1 MDLLWKDIRYA
12 LHSLRANP
20 GFALVSILTLALGIG
35 ATTAIFSV
43 VNAVLLRPLPLPNA
57 QELVMVWE
65 RTPEGKGGNFVSPA
79 NFVAWTRE
87 KGIFASMGCSADW
100 KVTITG
106 QGEPE
111 EVRAGLANRTFF
123 PTLAVKPYLGRT
135 ISGTNGKEYIEGQY
149 VVLSYAFWQRKFG
162 ADPKV
167 IGKGLMVAGD
177 AYTIVGVMPRDFFVP
192 ESRAEM
198 WIPHAL
204 PANEGPNRGRYL
216 KPLAR
221 LAPGVTLQQAQAR
234 MAVVARRL
242 SDESPRY
249 NKGYGVDI
257 VPFMEQVVGNVRRPL
272 LVVMAAVALLLL
284 IACVNIANLLLSR
297 ATSRSKEMA
306 VRAALGA
313 SRGRL
318 IAQSLT
324 ESMVLALVAAVL
336 GILIAGW
343 ATMLLVRF
351 TPESAMMP
359 RMTEISVNGRV
370 LAVTT
375 MLTLVTAVLFGL
387 APALQAS
394 RANLQTALKSS
405 SRGSSGDRRGKAF
418 RKALVVVEVALAT
431 VLLIGAGL
439 MIKSFAKLAGVDSGV
454 RADSVL
460 TAHIVLPRQYR
471 EPERSNAI
479 VAQIFERT
487 SRVPGVT
494 RVGLINNMPFTNWI
508 SSSSFTIDGDPV
520 PPEGQEPGAHFR
532 TVGGDYYRVMGMPI
546 FQGRV
551 FDARDRADSPV
562 VFVVNDVF
570 AHQYFEGRSVVGRR
584 LSFEW
589 DEMIHGE
596 IIGVVGSVRAEGLEK
611 DAEAAIYR
619 VSTQDP
625 VRQFTLVVASSVKPE
640 SLQRPVT
647 NAIRSLDP
655 LIPVSDVATLD
666 DLISGTIARP
676 RFNTTILSLFA
687 ALGLLLASIGIYG
700 VLAYSVAQRTHE
712 MGIRMALG
720 ANPADVL
727 RLVVKDG
734 VTVAALG
741 VLVGVAV
748 ALPATRVLAALLY
761 GVQSWDAMVFA
772 SVAATLSGV
781 ALAAAYLPARRATRV
796 DPMVA
801 LRPE

>member
-1 MDLLWKDIRYA
+1 
-12 LHSLRANP
+12 
-20 GFALVSILTLALGIG
+20 
-35 ATTAIFSV
+35 
-43 VNAVLLRPLPLPNA
+43 
-57 QELVMVWE
+57 
-65 RTPEGKGGNFVSPA
+65 
-79 NFVAWTRE
+79 
-87 KGIFASMGCSADW
+87 
-100 KVTITG
+100 
-106 QGEPE
+106 
-111 EVRAGLANRTFF
+111 
-123 PTLAVKPYLGRT
+123 
-135 ISGTNGKEYIEGQY
+135 
-149 VVLSYAFWQRKFG
+149 
-162 ADPKV
+162 
-167 IGKGLMVAGD
+167 
-177 AYTIVGVMPRDFFVP
+177 
-192 ESRAEM
+192 
-198 WIPHAL
+198 
-204 PANEGPNRGRYL
+204 
-216 KPLAR
+216 
-221 LAPGVTLQQAQAR
+221 
-234 MAVVARRL
+234 
-242 SDESPRY
+242 
-249 NKGYGVDI
+249 
-257 VPFMEQVVGNVRRPL
+257 
-272 LVVMAAVALLLL
+272 
-284 IACVNIANLLLSR
+284 
-297 ATSRSKEMA
+297 
-306 VRAALGA
+306 
-313 SRGRL
+313 
-318 IAQSLT
+318 
-324 ESMVLALVAAVL
+324 
-336 GILIAGW
+336 
-343 ATMLLVRF
+343 
-351 TPESAMMP
+351 MMP